1 MGINVIIFR
10 VDMSSYADIDNK
22 NKDILI
28 SGERPLQGLDD
39 IYQQQKLNIL
49 SILHNQEKK
58 LY

>member
-39 IYQQQKLNIL
+39 IHQQRKLNIL

>member
-1 MGINVIIFR
+1 
-10 VDMSSYADIDNK
+10 MSSYADIDNK

-39 IYQQQKLNIL
+39 IHQQQKLNIL

>member
-39 IYQQQKLNIL
+39 IHEQQKLNIL